1 MRNNKQ
7 HSSHSHHN
15 HGDMEHS
22 KHDHNEMEHSQMDHS
37 AMGHCAMGGHA
48 HHHHGDMEH
57 SKHDHNEMKHSQ
69 MDHSKMDH
77 SEIDHGA
84 MGGHA
89 HHHHGDMDHSKHDHN
104 EMKHSQMDHS
114 KMDYSEMDHGAMG
127 GHAHHHHGSFKDIFL
142 KSLPLGIAILLITPL
157 MGIQLPFQIIF
168 PYADVVAAVLATI
181 LYIFGG
187 KPFLMGAK
195 DEFNSKVP
203 GMMSL
208 ITLGITVS
216 YAYSV
221 YAVAARYV
229 TGEPVMD
236 FFFEFTTLILIMLL
250 GHWIEMKA
258 LGEAGNAQKA
268 LAELVPKDAHV
279 VLEDDSIETRPVADL
294 QVGDLIRVQAGE
306 NVPADGTIQ
315 RGESRVNEAL
325 VTGESK
331 PIEKNPGDEVIGGS
345 TNGDGV
351 LYVEI
356 KQTGDKSFISQV
368 QTLISQAQSQPSRA
382 ENLAQKVAGWLFY
395 IAVIAALIA
404 LVIWMVIADVP
415 TAVIFTV
422 TTLVIACPHA
432 LGLAIPLVTARS
444 TSLGASRGLLV
455 KDRDALELTTNADV
469 MVLDKTGTLTTGEFK
484 VLDVELFNDKYT
496 KDEIVALLS
505 GIEGGSSH
513 PIAQSI
519 ISYAEQQ
526 GIRPVSFDSIDVM
539 SGAGVEGQANGHRY
553 QLISQK
559 AYGRN
564 LDMDI
569 PKGATI
575 SVLVEND
582 EAIGAVALG
591 DELKPTSK
599 DLIQALKK
607 NKIQPIMA
615 TGDNEKAAQ
624 GAAEI
629 LGIDYLA
636 NQSPQDKYELVEK
649 LKAEG
654 KKVIMVGDGVNDAPS
669 LALADVGIAI
679 GAGTQVALD
688 SADIILTQSDPGDI
702 ASFIELAQKTTRK
715 MKENLVWGAGYNFIA
730 IPIAAGILAPIGITL
745 SPAVAAVLMSLS
757 TVIVAINAMTL
768 KLEPK

>member
-1 MRNNKQ
+1 M
-7 HSSHSHHN
+7 
-15 HGDMEHS
+15 DHS

-37 AMGHCAMGGHA
+37 KMN
-48 HHHHGDMEH
+48 H
-57 SKHDHNEMKHSQ
+57 SA
-69 MDHSKMDH
+69 MDH
-77 SEIDHGA
+77 
-84 MGGHA
+84 
-89 HHHHGDMDHSKHDHN
+89 
-104 EMKHSQMDHS
+104 
-114 KMDYSEMDHGAMG
+114 SEMDHGAIG

-157 MGIQLPFQIIF
+157 MDIQLPFQIIF

-187 KPFLMGAK
+187 KPFFMGAK
-195 DEFNSKVP
+195 DEFNSKAP

-229 TGEPVMD
+229 TGEHVMD
-236 FFFEFTTLILIMLL
+236 FFFEFATLILIMLL

-258 LGEAGNAQKA
+258 LGEAGDAQKA

-345 TNGDGV
+345 TNGGGV

-395 IAVIAALIA
+395 IAVIVALIA
-404 LVIWMVIADVP
+404 LVVWMVIADVP

-455 KDRDALELTTNADV
+455 KDRYALELTTNADV

-526 GIRPVSFDSIDVM
+526 GIRPVSFDSIDVI

-569 PKGATI
+569 PKGATL

-607 NKIQPIMA
+607 NKIRPIMA

-669 LALADVGIAI
+669 LALADVGIAV

-688 SADIILTQSDPGDI
+688 SADVILTQSDPGDI
-702 ASFIELAQKTTRK
+702 ESFIELAQKTTRK

-745 SPAVAAVLMSLS
+745 SPAVGAVLMSLS

>member
-1 MRNNKQ
+1 MRNNKK

-15 HGDMEHS
+15 HGDMDHS

-37 AMGHCAMGGHA
+37 KM
-48 HHHHGDMEH
+48 
-57 SKHDHNEMKHSQ
+57 NHSQ
-69 MDHSKMDH
+69 MDHSKMN
-77 SEIDHGA
+77 
-84 MGGHA
+84 
-89 HHHHGDMDHSKHDHN
+89 HN
-104 EMKHSQMDHS
+104 QMDHS
-114 KMDYSEMDHGAMG
+114 KMNHSAMDHNEMDHGAMG
-127 GHAHHHHGSFKDIFL
+127 GHAHHHHGSFKEIFL
-142 KSLPLGIAILLITPL
+142 KSLPLGIAILLITP
-157 MGIQLPFQIIF
+157 MMDIQLPFQIIF

-187 KPFLMGAK
+187 RPFFMGAK
-195 DEFNSKVP
+195 DEFNSKAP

-229 TGEPVMD
+229 TGEHVMD
-236 FFFEFTTLILIMLL
+236 FFFEFATLILIMLL

-258 LGEAGNAQKA
+258 LGEAGDAQKA

-345 TNGDGV
+345 TNGGGV

-368 QTLISQAQSQPSRA
+368 QALISQAQGQSSRA

-395 IAVIAALIA
+395 IAVIVALIA

-526 GIRPVSFDSIDVM
+526 GIRPVSFDSIDVI

-559 AYGRN
+559 SYGRN

-569 PKGATI
+569 PKGATL

-636 NQSPQDKYELVEK
+636 NQSPQDKYELIEK

-669 LALADVGIAI
+669 LALADVGIAV

-688 SADIILTQSDPGDI
+688 SADVILTQSDPGDI
-702 ASFIELAQKTTRK
+702 ESFIELAQKTTRK

-745 SPAVAAVLMSLS
+745 TPAVGAVLMSLS

>member
-22 KHDHNEMEHSQMDHS
+22 KHDHNEM
-37 AMGHCAMGGHA
+37 
-48 HHHHGDMEH
+48 
-57 SKHDHNEMKHSQ
+57 KHSQ
-69 MDHSKMDH
+69 MDHSK
-77 SEIDHGA
+77 
-84 MGGHA
+84 
-89 HHHHGDMDHSKHDHN
+89 
-104 EMKHSQMDHS
+104 
-114 KMDYSEMDHGAMG
+114 MDHGAMG

>member
-7 HSSHSHHN
+7 HSSHSHRN
-15 HGDMEHS
+15 HGDMDHS
-22 KHDHNEMEHSQMDHS
+22 KHDHNEMEHSQMDHGKMNHS
-37 AMGHCAMGGHA
+37 A
-48 HHHHGDMEH
+48 
-57 SKHDHNEMKHSQ
+57 
-69 MDHSKMDH
+69 
-77 SEIDHGA
+77 
-84 MGGHA
+84 
-89 HHHHGDMDHSKHDHN
+89 
-104 EMKHSQMDHS
+104 
-114 KMDYSEMDHGAMG
+114 MDHGAMG
-127 GHAHHHHGSFKDIFL
+127 GHAHHHHGSFKEIFL

-157 MGIQLPFQIIF
+157 MNIQLPFQIIF

-195 DEFNSKVP
+195 DEFNSKAP

-229 TGEPVMD
+229 TGEHVMD

-258 LGEAGNAQKA
+258 LGEAGDAQKA

-315 RGESRVNEAL
+315 RGKSRVNEAL

-368 QTLISQAQSQPSRA
+368 QTLISQAQSQHSRA

-432 LGLAIPLVTARS
+432 LGLAIPLVTSRS

-519 ISYAEQQ
+519 IGYAEQQ
-526 GIRPVSFDSIDVM
+526 GIRPVSFDSIDVI

-569 PKGATI
+569 PKGSTI

-636 NQSPQDKYELVEK
+636 NQSPQDKYKLVEK

-688 SADIILTQSDPGDI
+688 SADVILTQSDPGDI

-745 SPAVAAVLMSLS
+745 SPAVAAILMSLS

>member
-15 HGDMEHS
+15 HGDMDHS
-22 KHDHNEMEHSQMDHS
+22 KHDHNEMEHSQMDHGK
-37 AMGHCAMGGHA
+37 MN
-48 HHHHGDMEH
+48 H
-57 SKHDHNEMKHSQ
+57 SV
-69 MDHSKMDH
+69 MDH
-77 SEIDHGA
+77 
-84 MGGHA
+84 
-89 HHHHGDMDHSKHDHN
+89 
-104 EMKHSQMDHS
+104 
-114 KMDYSEMDHGAMG
+114 SEMDHGAMG
-127 GHAHHHHGSFKDIFL
+127 GHAHHHHGSFKEIFL

-157 MGIQLPFQIIF
+157 MEIQLPFQIIF

-195 DEFNSKVP
+195 DEFNSKAP

-229 TGEPVMD
+229 TGEHVMD

-258 LGEAGNAQKA
+258 LGEAGDAQKS

-345 TNGDGV
+345 TNGGGV

-395 IAVIAALIA
+395 IAVIVALIA

-455 KDRDALELTTNADV
+455 KDRYALELTTNADV

-526 GIRPVSFDSIDVM
+526 EIRPVSFDSIDVI

-569 PKGATI
+569 PKGATL

-599 DLIQALKK
+599 ALIQALKK

-649 LKAEG
+649 LKAEE

-669 LALADVGIAI
+669 LALADVGIAV

-688 SADIILTQSDPGDI
+688 SADVILTQSDPGDI
-702 ASFIELAQKTTRK
+702 ESFIELAQKTTRK

-745 SPAVAAVLMSLS
+745 SPAVGAVLMSLS
-757 TVIVAINAMTL
+757 TVIVAINAVTL

>member
-1 MRNNKQ
+1 MRNNKK

-15 HGDMEHS
+15 HGDMDHS

-37 AMGHCAMGGHA
+37 
-48 HHHHGDMEH
+48 
-57 SKHDHNEMKHSQ
+57 KMKHSQ
-69 MDHSKMDH
+69 MDHSKM
-77 SEIDHGA
+77 
-84 MGGHA
+84 
-89 HHHHGDMDHSKHDHN
+89 
-104 EMKHSQMDHS
+104 KHSQMDH
-114 KMDYSEMDHGAMG
+114 SEMDHGAMG
-127 GHAHHHHGSFKDIFL
+127 GHAHHHHGSFKEIFL
-142 KSLPLGIAILLITPL
+142 KSLPLGIAILLITP
-157 MGIQLPFQIIF
+157 MMDIQLPFQIIF

-181 LYIFGG
+181 LYIYGG
-187 KPFLMGAK
+187 KPFYMGAK
-195 DEFNSKVP
+195 DEFNSKAP

-229 TGEPVMD
+229 TGEHVMD
-236 FFFEFTTLILIMLL
+236 FFFEFATLILIMLL

-258 LGEAGNAQKA
+258 LGEAGDAQKA

-368 QTLISQAQSQPSRA
+368 QTLISQAQGQSSRA

-395 IAVIAALIA
+395 IAVIVALIA

-526 GIRPVSFDSIDVM
+526 GIRPVSFDSIDVI

-569 PKGATI
+569 PKGATL

-669 LALADVGIAI
+669 LALADVGIAV

-688 SADIILTQSDPGDI
+688 SADVILTQSDPGDI
-702 ASFIELAQKTTRK
+702 ESFIELAQKTTRK

-745 SPAVAAVLMSLS
+745 TPAVGAVLMSLS

>member
-1 MRNNKQ
+1 MRNNKK
-7 HSSHSHHN
+7 HSSHSNHN
-15 HGDMEHS
+15 HGDMDHS

-37 AMGHCAMGGHA
+37 KMN
-48 HHHHGDMEH
+48 H
-57 SKHDHNEMKHSQ
+57 SA
-69 MDHSKMDH
+69 MDH
-77 SEIDHGA
+77 
-84 MGGHA
+84 
-89 HHHHGDMDHSKHDHN
+89 
-104 EMKHSQMDHS
+104 
-114 KMDYSEMDHGAMG
+114 SEMDHGAMG
-127 GHAHHHHGSFKDIFL
+127 GHAHHHHGSFKEIFL
-142 KSLPLGIAILLITPL
+142 KSLPLGIAILLITP
-157 MGIQLPFQIIF
+157 MMDIQLPFQIIF

-181 LYIFGG
+181 LYIYGG
-187 KPFLMGAK
+187 KPFYMGAK
-195 DEFNSKVP
+195 DEFNSKAP

-229 TGEPVMD
+229 TGEHVMD
-236 FFFEFTTLILIMLL
+236 FFFEFATLLLIMLL

-258 LGEAGNAQKA
+258 LGEAGDAQKA

-345 TNGDGV
+345 TNGGGV

-382 ENLAQKVAGWLFY
+382 ENVAQKVASWLFY
-395 IAVIAALIA
+395 IAVVVALIA
-404 LVIWMVIADVP
+404 LIVWMIIADLP

-432 LGLAIPLVTARS
+432 LGLAIPLVVSRS

-455 KDRDALELTTNADV
+455 KNREALELTTKADV

-484 VLDVELFNDKYT
+484 VLDVTVLSDKYSEE
-496 KDEIVALLS
+496 EITGLLA
-505 GIEGGSSH
+505 GIEAGSSH

-519 ISYAEQQ
+519 VNHAEAK
-526 GIRPVSFDSIDVM
+526 GIKSVSFDSIEIV
-539 SGAGVEGQANGHRY
+539 SGAGIEGEANGHHY

-559 AYGRN
+559 AYGKALR
-564 LDMDI
+564 MDI
-569 PKGATI
+569 PKGATLSI
-575 SVLVEND
+575 LVENN

-591 DELKPTSK
+591 DELKETSRN
-599 DLIQALKK
+599 LIEVLKK
-607 NKIQPIMA
+607 YGIEPLMA
-615 TGDNEKAAQ
+615 TGDNEEAAQ
-624 GAAEI
+624 GVAEV
-629 LGIDYLA
+629 LGIQYQA
-636 NQSPQDKYELVEK
+636 NQSPEDKYKLVESMK
-649 LKAEG
+649 NQNKT
-654 KKVIMVGDGVNDAPS
+654 VIMVGDGVNDAPS

-702 ASFIELAQKTTRK
+702 ESFIELANKTTRK
-715 MKENLVWGAGYNFIA
+715 MKQNLVWGAGYNFIA
-730 IPIAAGILAPIGITL
+730 IPIAAGLLAPIGITL
-745 SPAVAAVLMSLS
+745 GPAFGAVLMSLS
-757 TVIVAINAMTL
+757 TVIVAINAML
-768 KLEPK
+768 LRLDPK

>member
-15 HGDMEHS
+15 NGNMDHS
-22 KHDHNEMEHSQMDHS
+22 KHDHNEM
-37 AMGHCAMGGHA
+37 
-48 HHHHGDMEH
+48 
-57 SKHDHNEMKHSQ
+57 
-69 MDHSKMDH
+69 DHSKMNHSAMDH

-84 MGGHA
+84 MEGHA

-104 EMKHSQMDHS
+104 EMKHSQMDH
-114 KMDYSEMDHGAMG
+114 SEMDHGAMG

-195 DEFNSKVP
+195 DEFDSKVP

>member
-7 HSSHSHHN
+7 HSN
-15 HGDMEHS
+15 GDMDHS
-22 KHDHNEMEHSQMDHS
+22 KHDHNEV
-37 AMGHCAMGGHA
+37 
-48 HHHHGDMEH
+48 
-57 SKHDHNEMKHSQ
+57 
-69 MDHSKMDH
+69 DHSKMNHSAMDH

-104 EMKHSQMDHS
+104 EMKHSQMDH
-114 KMDYSEMDHGAMG
+114 SEMDHGAMG

-607 NKIQPIMA
+607 NKIHPIMA

>member
-1 MRNNKQ
+1 MSNNKK

-15 HGDMEHS
+15 HGDM
-22 KHDHNEMEHSQMDHS
+22 
-37 AMGHCAMGGHA
+37 
-48 HHHHGDMEH
+48 
-57 SKHDHNEMKHSQ
+57 
-69 MDHSKMDH
+69 DHSKMDH
-77 SEIDHGA
+77 SKMNHSA
-84 MGGHA
+84 
-89 HHHHGDMDHSKHDHN
+89 MDH
-104 EMKHSQMDHS
+104 
-114 KMDYSEMDHGAMG
+114 SEMDHGAMG
-127 GHAHHHHGSFKDIFL
+127 GHAHHHHGSFKEIFL
-142 KSLPLGIAILLITPL
+142 KSLPLGIAILLITP
-157 MGIQLPFQIIF
+157 MMDIQLPFQIIF

-181 LYIFGG
+181 LYIYGG
-187 KPFLMGAK
+187 KPFYMGAK
-195 DEFNSKVP
+195 DEFNSKDP

-216 YAYSV
+216 YVYSV

-229 TGEPVMD
+229 TGEHVMD
-236 FFFEFTTLILIMLL
+236 FFFEFATLILIMLL

-258 LGEAGNAQKA
+258 LGEAGDAQKA

-345 TNGDGV
+345 TNGGGV

-368 QTLISQAQSQPSRA
+368 QALISQAQGQSSRA

-395 IAVIAALIA
+395 IAVIVALIA

-484 VLDVELFNDKYT
+484 VSDVELFNDKYT
-496 KDEIVALLS
+496 KDEIVALLA

-526 GIRPVSFDSIDVM
+526 GIRPVSFDSIDVI

-559 AYGRN
+559 SYGRN

-569 PKGATI
+569 PKGATL

-607 NKIQPIMA
+607 NNIQPIMA

-636 NQSPQDKYELVEK
+636 NQSPQDKYELIEK

-669 LALADVGIAI
+669 LALADVGIAV

-688 SADIILTQSDPGDI
+688 SADVILTQSDPGDI
-702 ASFIELAQKTTRK
+702 ESFIELAQKTTRK
-715 MKENLVWGAGYNFIA
+715 MKENLIWGAGYNFIA

-745 SPAVAAVLMSLS
+745 SPAFGAVLMSLS

>member
-1 MRNNKQ
+1 MRNNKK

-15 HGDMEHS
+15 HGDMDHS

-37 AMGHCAMGGHA
+37 KMN
-48 HHHHGDMEH
+48 H
-57 SKHDHNEMKHSQ
+57 SA
-69 MDHSKMDH
+69 MDH
-77 SEIDHGA
+77 
-84 MGGHA
+84 
-89 HHHHGDMDHSKHDHN
+89 
-104 EMKHSQMDHS
+104 
-114 KMDYSEMDHGAMG
+114 SEMDHGAMG
-127 GHAHHHHGSFKDIFL
+127 GHAHHHHGSFKEIFL

-157 MGIQLPFQIIF
+157 MDIQLPFQIIF

-181 LYIFGG
+181 LYIYGG
-187 KPFLMGAK
+187 KPFYMGAK
-195 DEFNSKVP
+195 DEFNSKAP

-229 TGEPVMD
+229 TGEHVMD

-258 LGEAGNAQKA
+258 LGEAGDAQKA

-279 VLEDDSIETRPVADL
+279 VLEDDSIETRPVSEL
-294 QVGDLIRVQAGE
+294 QIGDVIRVQAGE
-306 NVPADGTIQ
+306 NVPADGIII
-315 RGESRVNEAL
+315 RGESRLNEAL

-331 PIEKNPGDEVIGGS
+331 PIEKKPGDEVIGGS
-345 TNGDGV
+345 TNGGGV

-382 ENLAQKVAGWLFY
+382 ENVAHKVASWLFY
-395 IAVIAALIA
+395 IAVVVALIA
-404 LVIWMVIADVP
+404 LVAWMIIADLP

-422 TTLVIACPHA
+422 TALVIACPHA
-432 LGLAIPLVTARS
+432 LGLAIPLVVSRS

-455 KDRDALELTTNADV
+455 KNREALELTTKADV

-484 VLDVELFNDKYT
+484 VLDVTVLSDKYSEE
-496 KDEIVALLS
+496 EITGLLA
-505 GIEGGSSH
+505 GIEAGSSH

-519 ISYAEQQ
+519 VNHAEAK
-526 GIRPVSFDSIDVM
+526 GIKSVSFDSIEIV
-539 SGAGVEGQANGHRY
+539 SGAGIEGEANGHHY

-559 AYGRN
+559 AYGKALR
-564 LDMDI
+564 MDI
-569 PKGATI
+569 PKGATLSI
-575 SVLVEND
+575 LVENN

-591 DELKPTSK
+591 DELKETSRN
-599 DLIQALKK
+599 LIEVLKK
-607 NKIQPIMA
+607 YGIEPLMA
-615 TGDNEKAAQ
+615 TGDNEEAAQ
-624 GAAEI
+624 GVAEV
-629 LGIDYLA
+629 LGIQYQA
-636 NQSPQDKYELVEK
+636 NQSPEDKYKLVESMK
-649 LKAEG
+649 NQNKT
-654 KKVIMVGDGVNDAPS
+654 VIMVGDGVNDAPS

-702 ASFIELAQKTTRK
+702 ESFIELANKTTRK
-715 MKENLVWGAGYNFIA
+715 MKQNLVWGAGYNFIA

-745 SPAVAAVLMSLS
+745 SPAVGAVLMSLS

-768 KLEPK
+768 KLDPK

>member
-7 HSSHSHHN
+7 HSSHSHRN
-15 HGDMEHS
+15 HGDMDHS
-22 KHDHNEMEHSQMDHS
+22 KHDHNEMEHSQMDHGKMNHS
-37 AMGHCAMGGHA
+37 AMN
-48 HHHHGDMEH
+48 HGKMNH
-57 SKHDHNEMKHSQ
+57 S
-69 MDHSKMDH
+69 
-77 SEIDHGA
+77 A
-84 MGGHA
+84 
-89 HHHHGDMDHSKHDHN
+89 
-104 EMKHSQMDHS
+104 
-114 KMDYSEMDHGAMG
+114 MDHGAMG
-127 GHAHHHHGSFKDIFL
+127 GHAHHHHGSFKEIFL

-157 MGIQLPFQIIF
+157 MNIQLPFQIIF

-195 DEFNSKVP
+195 DEFNSKAP

-208 ITLGITVS
+208 ITLGITVY

-229 TGEPVMD
+229 TGEHVMD

-258 LGEAGNAQKA
+258 LGEAGDAQKA

-315 RGESRVNEAL
+315 RGKSRVNEAL

-368 QTLISQAQSQPSRA
+368 QTLISQAQSQHSRA

-415 TAVIFTV
+415 TAVIFAV

-432 LGLAIPLVTARS
+432 LGLAIPLVTSRS

-519 ISYAEQQ
+519 IGYAEQQ
-526 GIRPVSFDSIDVM
+526 GIRPVSFDSIDVI

-569 PKGATI
+569 PKGSTI

-636 NQSPQDKYELVEK
+636 NQSPQDKYKLVEK

-688 SADIILTQSDPGDI
+688 SADVILTQSDPGDI

-745 SPAVAAVLMSLS
+745 SPAVAAILMSLS

>member
-1 MRNNKQ
+1 MRNNKK

-15 HGDMEHS
+15 HGDMDHS

-37 AMGHCAMGGHA
+37 KMN
-48 HHHHGDMEH
+48 H
-57 SKHDHNEMKHSQ
+57 SA

-77 SEIDHGA
+77 SA
-84 MGGHA
+84 
-89 HHHHGDMDHSKHDHN
+89 MDH
-104 EMKHSQMDHS
+104 
-114 KMDYSEMDHGAMG
+114 SEMDHGAMG
-127 GHAHHHHGSFKDIFL
+127 GHAHHHHGSFKEIFL
-142 KSLPLGIAILLITPL
+142 KSLPLGIAILLITP
-157 MGIQLPFQIIF
+157 MMDIQLPFQIIF

-187 KPFLMGAK
+187 KPFFMGAK
-195 DEFNSKVP
+195 DEFNSKAP

-229 TGEPVMD
+229 TGEHVMD
-236 FFFEFTTLILIMLL
+236 FFFEFATLILIMLL

-258 LGEAGNAQKA
+258 LGEAGDAQKA

-345 TNGDGV
+345 TNGGGV

-395 IAVIAALIA
+395 IAVIVALIA
-404 LVIWMVIADVP
+404 LVVWMVIADVP

-455 KDRDALELTTNADV
+455 KDRYALELTTNADV

-526 GIRPVSFDSIDVM
+526 GIRPVSFDSIDVI

-569 PKGATI
+569 PKGATL

-669 LALADVGIAI
+669 LALADVGIAV

-688 SADIILTQSDPGDI
+688 SADVILTQSDPGDI
-702 ASFIELAQKTTRK
+702 ESFIELAQKTTRK

-745 SPAVAAVLMSLS
+745 SPAVGAVLMSLS

>member
-1 MRNNKQ
+1 MRNNKK
-7 HSSHSHHN
+7 HPSHSHHN

-37 AMGHCAMGGHA
+37 AM
-48 HHHHGDMEH
+48 
-57 SKHDHNEMKHSQ
+57 
-69 MDHSKMDH
+69 
-77 SEIDHGA
+77 
-84 MGGHA
+84 
-89 HHHHGDMDHSKHDHN
+89 
-104 EMKHSQMDHS
+104 
-114 KMDYSEMDHGAMG
+114 DHGAMG
-127 GHAHHHHGSFKDIFL
+127 GHAHHHHGSFKEIFL

-157 MGIQLPFQIIF
+157 MDIQLPFQIIF

-187 KPFLMGAK
+187 KPFFMGAK
-195 DEFNSKVP
+195 DEFNSKAP

-229 TGEPVMD
+229 TGEHVMD

-258 LGEAGNAQKA
+258 LGEAGDAQKA

-368 QTLISQAQSQPSRA
+368 QTLISQAQSQHSRA
-382 ENLAQKVAGWLFY
+382 ENLAQKVAGLLFY
-395 IAVIAALIA
+395 IAVIVALIA

-526 GIRPVSFDSIDVM
+526 GIRPVSFDSIDVI

-669 LALADVGIAI
+669 LALADVGIAV

-688 SADIILTQSDPGDI
+688 SADVILTQSDPGDI
-702 ASFIELAQKTTRK
+702 ESFIELAQKTTRK

>member
-1 MRNNKQ
+1 MRNNKK

-15 HGDMEHS
+15 HGDMDHS

-37 AMGHCAMGGHA
+37 KMN
-48 HHHHGDMEH
+48 H
-57 SKHDHNEMKHSQ
+57 SA
-69 MDHSKMDH
+69 MDH
-77 SEIDHGA
+77 
-84 MGGHA
+84 
-89 HHHHGDMDHSKHDHN
+89 
-104 EMKHSQMDHS
+104 
-114 KMDYSEMDHGAMG
+114 SEMDHGAMG
-127 GHAHHHHGSFKDIFL
+127 GHAHHHHGSFKEIFL

-157 MGIQLPFQIIF
+157 MDIQLPFQIIF

-181 LYIFGG
+181 LYIYGG
-187 KPFLMGAK
+187 KPFYMGAK
-195 DEFNSKVP
+195 DEFNSKAP

-229 TGEPVMD
+229 TGEHVMD
-236 FFFEFTTLILIMLL
+236 FFFEFATLLLIMLL

-258 LGEAGNAQKA
+258 LGEAGDAQKA

-345 TNGDGV
+345 TNGGGV

-395 IAVIAALIA
+395 IAVIVALIA
-404 LVIWMVIADVP
+404 LVVWMVIADVP

-455 KDRDALELTTNADV
+455 KDRYALELTTNADV

-526 GIRPVSFDSIDVM
+526 GIRPVSFDSIDVI

-569 PKGATI
+569 PKGATL

-599 DLIQALKK
+599 ALIQALKK

-669 LALADVGIAI
+669 LALADVGIAV

-688 SADIILTQSDPGDI
+688 SADVILTQSDPGDI
-702 ASFIELAQKTTRK
+702 ESFIELAQKTTRK

-745 SPAVAAVLMSLS
+745 SPAVGAVLMSLS

>member
-1 MRNNKQ
+1 MRNNKK

-15 HGDMEHS
+15 HGDMDHS
-22 KHDHNEMEHSQMDHS
+22 NMDH
-37 AMGHCAMGGHA
+37 
-48 HHHHGDMEH
+48 
-57 SKHDHNEMKHSQ
+57 
-69 MDHSKMDH
+69 
-77 SEIDHGA
+77 
-84 MGGHA
+84 
-89 HHHHGDMDHSKHDHN
+89 
-104 EMKHSQMDHS
+104 
-114 KMDYSEMDHGAMG
+114 SEMDHGAMG
-127 GHAHHHHGSFKDIFL
+127 GHAHHHHGSFKEIFL
-142 KSLPLGIAILLITPL
+142 KSLPLGIAILLITP
-157 MGIQLPFQIIF
+157 MMDIQLPFQIIF

-181 LYIFGG
+181 LYIYGG
-187 KPFLMGAK
+187 KPFYMGAK
-195 DEFNSKVP
+195 DEFNSKAP

-216 YAYSV
+216 YAYSL

-229 TGEPVMD
+229 TGEHVMD

-258 LGEAGNAQKA
+258 LGEAGDAQKA

-279 VLEDDSIETRPVADL
+279 VLEDDSIETRPVSEL
-294 QVGDLIRVQAGE
+294 QIGDVIRVQAGE
-306 NVPADGTIQ
+306 NVPADGIII

-331 PIEKNPGDEVIGGS
+331 PIEKKPGDEVIGGS
-345 TNGDGV
+345 TNGGGV

-382 ENLAQKVAGWLFY
+382 ENVAHKVASWLFY
-395 IAVIAALIA
+395 IAVVVALIA
-404 LVIWMVIADVP
+404 LVAWMIIADLP

-422 TTLVIACPHA
+422 TALVIACPHA
-432 LGLAIPLVTARS
+432 LGLAIPLVVSRS

-455 KDRDALELTTNADV
+455 KNREALELTTKADV

-484 VLDVELFNDKYT
+484 VLDVTVLSDKYSEE
-496 KDEIVALLS
+496 EITGLLA
-505 GIEGGSSH
+505 GIEAGSSH

-519 ISYAEQQ
+519 VNHAEAK
-526 GIRPVSFDSIDVM
+526 GIKSVSFDSIEIV
-539 SGAGVEGQANGHRY
+539 SGAGIEGEANGHHY

-559 AYGRN
+559 AYGKALR
-564 LDMDI
+564 MDI
-569 PKGATI
+569 PKGATLSI
-575 SVLVEND
+575 LVENN

-591 DELKPTSK
+591 DELKETSRN
-599 DLIQALKK
+599 LIEVLKK
-607 NKIQPIMA
+607 YGIEPLMA
-615 TGDNEKAAQ
+615 TGDNEEAAQ
-624 GAAEI
+624 GVAEV
-629 LGIDYLA
+629 LGIQYQA
-636 NQSPQDKYELVEK
+636 NQSPEDKYKLVESMK
-649 LKAEG
+649 NQNKT
-654 KKVIMVGDGVNDAPS
+654 VIMVGDGVNDAPS

-702 ASFIELAQKTTRK
+702 ESFIELANKTTRK
-715 MKENLVWGAGYNFIA
+715 MKQNLVWGAGYNFIA
-730 IPIAAGILAPIGITL
+730 IPIAAGLLAPIGITL
-745 SPAVAAVLMSLS
+745 GPAFGAVLMSLS

>member
-7 HSSHSHHN
+7 HSSHSHRN
-15 HGDMEHS
+15 HGDMDHS
-22 KHDHNEMEHSQMDHS
+22 KHDHNEMEHSQMDHGKMNHS
-37 AMGHCAMGGHA
+37 AMN
-48 HHHHGDMEH
+48 HGKMNH
-57 SKHDHNEMKHSQ
+57 S
-69 MDHSKMDH
+69 
-77 SEIDHGA
+77 A
-84 MGGHA
+84 
-89 HHHHGDMDHSKHDHN
+89 
-104 EMKHSQMDHS
+104 
-114 KMDYSEMDHGAMG
+114 MDHGAMG
-127 GHAHHHHGSFKDIFL
+127 GHAHHHHGSFKEIFL

-157 MGIQLPFQIIF
+157 MNIQLPFQIIF

-195 DEFNSKVP
+195 DEFNSKAP

-229 TGEPVMD
+229 TGEHVMD

-258 LGEAGNAQKA
+258 LGEAGDAQKA

-315 RGESRVNEAL
+315 RGKSRVNEAL

-368 QTLISQAQSQPSRA
+368 QTLISQAQSQHSRA

-415 TAVIFTV
+415 TAVIFAV

-432 LGLAIPLVTARS
+432 LGLAIPLVTSRS

-519 ISYAEQQ
+519 IGYAEQQ
-526 GIRPVSFDSIDVM
+526 GICPVSFDSIDVI

-569 PKGATI
+569 PKGSTI

-636 NQSPQDKYELVEK
+636 NQSPQDKYKLVEK

-688 SADIILTQSDPGDI
+688 SADVILTQSDPGDI

-745 SPAVAAVLMSLS
+745 SPAVAAILMSLS

>member
-1 MRNNKQ
+1 MRNNKK

-15 HGDMEHS
+15 HGDMDHS

-37 AMGHCAMGGHA
+37 KMN
-48 HHHHGDMEH
+48 H
-57 SKHDHNEMKHSQ
+57 SA
-69 MDHSKMDH
+69 MDHSKMNH
-77 SEIDHGA
+77 SA
-84 MGGHA
+84 
-89 HHHHGDMDHSKHDHN
+89 MDH
-104 EMKHSQMDHS
+104 
-114 KMDYSEMDHGAMG
+114 SEMDHGAMG
-127 GHAHHHHGSFKDIFL
+127 GHAHHHHGSFKEIFL

-157 MGIQLPFQIIF
+157 MDIQLPFQIIF

-181 LYIFGG
+181 LYIYGG
-187 KPFLMGAK
+187 KPFYMGAK
-195 DEFNSKVP
+195 DEFNSKAP

-229 TGEPVMD
+229 TGEHVMD

-258 LGEAGNAQKA
+258 LGEAGDAQKA

-279 VLEDDSIETRPVADL
+279 VLEDDSIETRPVSEL
-294 QVGDLIRVQAGE
+294 QIGDVIRVQAGE
-306 NVPADGTIQ
+306 NVPADGIII

-331 PIEKNPGDEVIGGS
+331 PIEKKPGDEVIGGS
-345 TNGDGV
+345 TNGGGV

-382 ENLAQKVAGWLFY
+382 ENVAHKVASWLFY
-395 IAVIAALIA
+395 IAVVVALIA
-404 LVIWMVIADVP
+404 LVAWMIIADLP

-422 TTLVIACPHA
+422 TALVIACPHA
-432 LGLAIPLVTARS
+432 LGLAIPLVVSRS

-455 KDRDALELTTNADV
+455 KNREALELTTKADV

-484 VLDVELFNDKYT
+484 VLDVTVLSDKYSEE
-496 KDEIVALLS
+496 EITGLLA
-505 GIEGGSSH
+505 GIEAGSSH

-519 ISYAEQQ
+519 VNHAEAK
-526 GIRPVSFDSIDVM
+526 GIKSVSFDSIEIV
-539 SGAGVEGQANGHRY
+539 SGAGIEGEANGHHY

-559 AYGRN
+559 AYGKALR
-564 LDMDI
+564 MDI
-569 PKGATI
+569 PKGATLSI
-575 SVLVEND
+575 LVENN

-591 DELKPTSK
+591 DELKETSRN
-599 DLIQALKK
+599 LIEVLKK
-607 NKIQPIMA
+607 YGIEPLMA
-615 TGDNEKAAQ
+615 TGDNEEAAQ
-624 GAAEI
+624 GVAEV
-629 LGIDYLA
+629 LGIQYQA
-636 NQSPQDKYELVEK
+636 NQSPEDKYKLVESMK
-649 LKAEG
+649 NQNKT
-654 KKVIMVGDGVNDAPS
+654 VIMVGDGVNDAPS

-702 ASFIELAQKTTRK
+702 ESFIELANKTTRK
-715 MKENLVWGAGYNFIA
+715 MKQNLVWGAGYNFIA

-745 SPAVAAVLMSLS
+745 SPAVGAVLMSLS